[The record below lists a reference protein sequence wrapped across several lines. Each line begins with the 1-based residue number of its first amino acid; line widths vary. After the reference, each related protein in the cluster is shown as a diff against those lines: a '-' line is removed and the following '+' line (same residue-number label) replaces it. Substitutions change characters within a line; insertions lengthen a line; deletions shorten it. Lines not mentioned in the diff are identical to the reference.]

1 MVLGRRICLAI
12 RSFLNWWS
20 FSLFSWPYAWFKGNT
35 VEIGS
40 QLPILSWGFKKYRLA
55 TAYALADLKIISN
68 LWSVLTPFLSA
79 FLYFKFNCFYDFVTF
94 YTHLD
99 WRGEDE
105 SPTWIPRPGKK
116 ENSLD
121 RKAVTLLFCL
131 WKMLLLHNIKLTL
144 HVSALETWFLLLR
157 YTPRLKAI
165 WQITIFR
172 STR

>member
-40 QLPILSWGFKKYRLA
+40 QLPILSWGFKKYRRA

-68 LWSVLTPFLSA
+68 LWSVLTSLLSA
-79 FLYFKFNCFYDFVTF
+79 FFDFKFNWFYDFVTF

-116 ENSLD
+116 ETSLD
-121 RKAVTLLFCL
+121 RKAVNLLFCL
-131 WKMLLLHNIKLTL
+131 SKMLLLHNIKLTL
-144 HVSALETWFLLLR
+144 HVFALETRF
-157 YTPRLKAI
+157 
-165 WQITIFR
+165 
-172 STR
+172 

>member
-40 QLPILSWGFKKYRLA
+40 QLPILSWGFKKYRRA

-68 LWSVLTPFLSA
+68 LWSVLTSFLSA
-79 FLYFKFNCFYDFVTF
+79 FFYFKFNCFNDFLIF
-94 YTHLD
+94 YTHLE
-99 WRGEDE
+99 WKGEDE
-105 SPTWIPRPGKK
+105 SPNLNPWAW
-116 ENSLD
+116 EE
-121 RKAVTLLFCL
+121 RKFTRSESSYSFILLV
-131 WKMLLLHNIKLTL
+131 KNALLHNIKLTL

-172 STR
+172 STW